1 MAIPLPS
8 SGNGGQQRDL
18 KDLRPATVAAA
29 DAPSSSLPTP
39 PGLASAAPGVTSGG
53 SSVIKLRLMFDL
65 AGKLD
70 PFSARIQVG
79 KGN

>member
-1 MAIPLPS
+1 MAIPLPF

-18 KDLRPATVAAA
+18 NDLRPATVAAA
-29 DAPSSSLPTP
+29 AAPSSSLSAPQ
-39 PGLASAAPGVTSGG
+39 GLASSAPGVTSGG